1 MLENYRLILA
11 QSNRPKAE
19 GVGNRGRKKK
29 EERKRK
35 NEDRRAQGA
44 RPSCRGS

>member
-29 EERKRK
+29 K
-35 NEDRRAQGA
+35 NENRRAQGN
-44 RPSCRGS
+44 GGFVK